1 MVSSVP
7 SSARASATDTAT
19 GPATVAITVFDSARP
34 SRVHTAPGLPQAAPG
49 ASVSTMSPYVLGCT
63 VSSHRSLR
71 SPTGRPG
78 SSTRPPATATP

>member
-71 SPTGRPG
+71 L
-78 SSTRPPATATP
+78 STRCPADARPPATATP